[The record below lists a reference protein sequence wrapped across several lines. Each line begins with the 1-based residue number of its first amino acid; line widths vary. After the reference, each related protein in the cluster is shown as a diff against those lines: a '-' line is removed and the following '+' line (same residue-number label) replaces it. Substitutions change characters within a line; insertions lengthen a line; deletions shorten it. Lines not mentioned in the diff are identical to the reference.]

1 MRRDAKQLDSGA
13 ITLDAPQDW
22 SNVGPNIRP
31 SLPEAAGTSDLI
43 IDKMV
48 GSHLLPGPSQV
59 RFPTLGADGPRT
71 LNGRTGGITVGLD
84 CNPSRRIMIMS
95 FIIMYLQ
102 RYTGDRLTI
111 AHSYSYN

>member
-1 MRRDAKQLDSGA
+1 MRRDAKQFDSGA
-13 ITLDAPQDW
+13 ITLDASQDW

-48 GSHLLPGPSQV
+48 GSRLLPGPSQV

-71 LNGRTGGITVGLD
+71 LNGRTGKIKVGLD
-84 CNPSRRIMIMS
+84 CKAFRSLKIMS
-95 FIIMYLQ
+95 FIVSYLQ
-102 RYTGDRLTI
+102 RYTDECLTI
-111 AHSYSYN
+111 THSHSYN